1 MKKIVLIAF
10 ICAFLAS
17 NSFSQ
22 EYYELEETFLDADS
36 WFFYEDYKEAL
47 PLFLRVLEADSL
59 NYNVMY
65 KIGFCYLHIPGQKAK
80 SIPYLEQAINKTN
93 PNYRNNI
100 YAEKLAPV
108 DALFYL
114 GNAYL
119 VNNQIDEAIDAY
131 TGFQN
136 AITRTKKL
144 ANKDIYDKEYLDRQF
159 DACRNTIQLRYKPI
173 SFIASNVG
181 NKINTRFNEFNA
193 VVSGDGNSMVFTA
206 SLQFYD
212 AIFYSKKVN
221 GEWSYPM
228 NLMGQLGIDDK
239 SATTGLSYDGTELYI
254 YRDDNFD
261 GNIYMSKLTDGIWS
275 KVRKLGPN
283 INTKYW
289 ESHASVSPDNN
300 QLYFV
305 SNRDDAF
312 GDLDIYMSERISD
325 STWGF
330 PKNLGGV
337 INSRWN
343 ENTPFLTPDGKRLFF
358 SSEGHEGMGG
368 YDIYYSTLQED
379 GTWGEPVN
387 IGYPINTTDDD
398 IFFVPFEKGSFAYC
412 SQFSK
417 KGFGGQDI
425 YHFQLFNLAEYSN
438 ISVEGILTMDNKT
451 ERNKESLIINII
463 DKNKQDTIIAL
474 NPDKDDFD
482 YQFQTPLG
490 KNHLVYEST
499 MEEENGNQY
508 FISTTYEIQELF
520 RDEIEKQRLAQ
531 IELEKQRLEQ
541 IELEKSKPEI
551 ILNKDTYSIN
561 TDDKNIRI
569 KMSLQKGNKL
579 VVNTFYKDDLINT
592 EEFDIKKE
600 DFTYEYKPLIGESKI
615 QFKLIDSN
623 NNVKTEEITVS
634 YIPKDLTAEL
644 SIKDKVISIDN
655 NGEKSIK
662 IKLKV
667 EKNSTL
673 FVETYVDG
681 QLINTESFEIKKK
694 NFVYEYVPKSEKSKL
709 NFKLVDKHNNVKTEQ
724 VIVSHNPI
732 NEELAVVLSDIK
744 SFDNKS
750 FSSITQLKEVLNA
763 NSIEE
768 LINLLYAKSSEN
780 ELSKKQAQALIIALA
795 LTIEKNTSQF
805 ISDLQKLAKGDLK
818 TVLDSIHDNE
828 NNFKTNLD
836 VIKELILKSES
847 NDYTSNDVIKLLEDY
862 LIASNRPIDEI
873 LEELNKLIGTDI
885 SDILNKL
892 NSSVI
897 DIISIDDLKKHI
909 ESNNLYL
916 EKELQRI
923 YALMEGMLISSN
935 AILEINDIKKAP
947 EKDIEP
953 EHDKNNF
960 VIFYIITAG
969 ILLGIFIIFLNRRKN
984 KGNKKSSE

>member
-1 MKKIVLIAF
+1 
-10 ICAFLAS
+10 
-17 NSFSQ
+17 
-22 EYYELEETFLDADS
+22 
-36 WFFYEDYKEAL
+36 
-47 PLFLRVLEADSL
+47 
-59 NYNVMY
+59 
-65 KIGFCYLHIPGQKAK
+65 
-80 SIPYLEQAINKTN
+80 
-93 PNYRNNI
+93 
-100 YAEKLAPV
+100 
-108 DALFYL
+108 
-114 GNAYL
+114 
-119 VNNQIDEAIDAY
+119 
-131 TGFQN
+131 
-136 AITRTKKL
+136 
-144 ANKDIYDKEYLDRQF
+144 
-159 DACRNTIQLRYKPI
+159 
-173 SFIASNVG
+173 
-181 NKINTRFNEFNA
+181 
-193 VVSGDGNSMVFTA
+193 
-206 SLQFYD
+206 
-212 AIFYSKKVN
+212 
-221 GEWSYPM
+221 
-228 NLMGQLGIDDK
+228 
-239 SATTGLSYDGTELYI
+239 
-254 YRDDNFD
+254 
-261 GNIYMSKLTDGIWS
+261 
-275 KVRKLGPN
+275 
-283 INTKYW
+283 
-289 ESHASVSPDNN
+289 
-300 QLYFV
+300 
-305 SNRDDAF
+305 
-312 GDLDIYMSERISD
+312 
-325 STWGF
+325 
-330 PKNLGGV
+330 
-337 INSRWN
+337 
-343 ENTPFLTPDGKRLFF
+343 
-358 SSEGHEGMGG
+358 
-368 YDIYYSTLQED
+368 
-379 GTWGEPVN
+379 
-387 IGYPINTTDDD
+387 
-398 IFFVPFEKGSFAYC
+398 
-412 SQFSK
+412 
-417 KGFGGQDI
+417 
-425 YHFQLFNLAEYSN
+425 
-438 ISVEGILTMDNKT
+438 
-451 ERNKESLIINII
+451 
-463 DKNKQDTIIAL
+463 
-474 NPDKDDFD
+474 
-482 YQFQTPLG
+482 
-490 KNHLVYEST
+490 

-551 ILNKDTYSIN
+551 IINKDNYSIN

-592 EEFDIKKE
+592 EEFDIKRE

-634 YIPKDLTAEL
+634 YIPRDLAAEL

-681 QLINTESFEIKKK
+681 QLINTERFEIKKK

-724 VIVSHNPI
+724 VIVSHSPI

-768 LINLLYAKSSEN
+768 LINLIYAKSSEN

-795 LTIEKNTSQF
+795 LTIDKNTPLF
-805 ISDLQKLAKGDLK
+805 ISDLQKLAKEDDLK
-818 TVLDSIHDNE
+818 TVLDSIYDNKS
-828 NNFKTNLD
+828 NFKTNLD

-847 NDYTSNDVIKLLEDY
+847 NDYTNNDIIKLLEDY

-909 ESNNLYL
+909 ESNNIYL

-935 AILEINDIKKAP
+935 AALEINDIRKAP

-953 EHDKNNF
+953 ESEKNNF